1 MQEGDKAAI
10 DKTVVAAQAAFKL
23 GSTWR
28 KLDASHRGKLIHKFC
43 DMLERDLEY
52 LASLE
57 TVDNGTTYAD
67 SDSEFDIQVDVLEG
81 CVFMIYILH
90 FHISIKLCNP
100 LC

>member
-57 TVDNGTTYAD
+57 TVDNGKTYAD
-67 SDSEFDIQVDVLEG
+67 SEGDIQVGVLET
-81 CVFMIYILH
+81 L
-90 FHISIKLCNP
+90 SL
-100 LC
+100 